1 MTVSVTDIPAPDT
14 PQNPSASAGA
24 GEVSVSW
31 SAVSDA
37 DTYNLYAA
45 EASGVSSS
53 NYSIKAEAIT
63 GNSHTLADLDNGTTY
78 YFVVV
83 ANNSEGSSDASDEVS
98 AMPDASLANRVPA
111 FTSASSVSVAEN
123 TSGVFYTAS
132 ASDAD
137 GDSLALSISGGSDQS
152 KFSID
157 SASGGLSFVAAP
169 DYEAPSDAGGDNVYQ
184 VTLSVSDGEDS
195 ASLDLTVN
203 VTDVLAPE
211 APQNPSASAGDT
223 NITISWDEVS
233 DADVYHLYMA
243 QDSGV
248 SPDNYSSLN
257 DGMAHKDIDSNSY
270 IHIGLSNDTTY
281 YFVVV
286 AGNGEGNSSA
296 STEVNATPEVFIPET
311 DPVANAGDNQS
322 VYEGASVDLDGS
334 GSSDVND
341 NIATYDW
348 QQTGSGDTVS
358 IISGSSAEAS
368 FIAPE
373 VSGTITLT
381 FKLTVTDDT
390 QRSSSSSTEVVV
402 QNMVLPSDFAATEI
416 NAASVDLSWSAAS
429 DDLIYNIYVSSD
441 ASCDPVSYTNC
452 ADGRLYSDEQPGYMV
467 AGLSIASDYYFW
479 LELESGALR
488 ETSSSPLGLTT
499 NEPQLNDSGI
509 EHGGDYLTRENNDG
523 CFSDVDALQDCEIGR
538 DATHNDDSDG
548 HAGFSYTKIDSNG
561 EVLPNYAVDWS
572 CVQDNV
578 TGLIWEVKTND
589 GGLHDRD
596 DYYTWY
602 DGATGSTDTGGDSCY
617 GYQADDTATH
627 CNTQAFID
635 RVNAVG
641 MCGANDWR
649 LPSVE
654 ELRSIGDYSI
664 DSRGVDNNYFPNV
677 NSETSNSDRVSFW
690 TSEIRLIDTDYDPD
704 YVYVWYINFSSSGE
718 RVRDHGG
725 VTSSSSFNG
734 AMLVRST
741 LENEY
746 LISTSHD
753 NSRYEI
759 HNDGTATDTETGL
772 MWMRCALGQEYLESS
787 CSGSASPLTWGDA
800 LGAADSWEF
809 ANYDDWRLP
818 TIKELATLVERR
830 RSVDNVLSINDSVFM
845 NMPIGGRPNVNGNT
859 VDFWTSSPGSSDYS
873 SYVVNFATDSASHAS
888 GTFSRD
894 SGTEE
899 YYPIYTRL
907 VRNTQ

>member
-1 MTVSVTDIPAPDT
+1 MIPISLRARNKISLILLAPFFLLLSACDSSSDSSDSGNDSNDTNNAPAFTSSSSVSVAENTSGSIYTASATDSDGDSLTFSISGGNDQSQFSINSSSGELSFVAAPDYEAPSDSGSDNSYQVTLNVSDGEASDSLELTVSVTDISAPDA
-14 PQNPSASAGA
+14 PQNPSASPGA

-31 SAVSDA
+31 DAVSDA

-45 EASGVSSS
+45 EASGVSPS
-53 NYSIKAEAIT
+53 NYAIVAEAIT
-63 GNSHTLADLDNGTTY
+63 GNSHTLAGLNNGTTY

-83 ANNSEGSSDASDEVS
+83 ANNSEGSSGASSEVS
-98 AMPDASLANRVPA
+98 ATPDASLANRVPA
-111 FTSASSVSVAEN
+111 FTSPSSVSVVEN
-123 TSGVFYTAS
+123 TSDVFYTAS
-132 ASDAD
+132 ASDDD
-137 GDSLALSISGGSDQS
+137 GDSLAFSISGGSDQS
-152 KFSID
+152 QFSID
-157 SASGGLSFVAAP
+157 SASGELSFVAAP
-169 DYEAPSDAGGDNVYQ
+169 DYEVPSNAGGDNVYQ

-203 VTDVLAPE
+203 VTDVPAPE

-223 NITISWDEVS
+223 NITISWDDVS

-243 QDSGV
+243 QESGV
-248 SPDNYSSLN
+248 SPDNYSSLT

-286 AGNGEGNSSA
+286 AGNSEGNSSA
-296 STEVNATPEVFIPET
+296 SDEVSATPELFIPET

-322 VYEGASVDLDGS
+322 VYEGARVDLDGS

-348 QQTGSGDTVS
+348 QQTGSGDTVDITS
-358 IISGSSAEAS
+358 SSSAEAW
-368 FIAPE
+368 FTAPE

-381 FKLTVTDDT
+381 FELTVTDKT

-416 NAASVDLSWSAAS
+416 NAASVDLDWSAAS
-429 DDLIYNIYVSSD
+429 DDLIYNIYVSSY
-441 ASCDPVSYTNC
+441 ATCDLANYQSC

-509 EHGGDYLTRENNDG
+509 EHGGDYLTEENNDG
-523 CFSDVDALQDCEIGR
+523 CFSDVNALQDCDLGR

-561 EVLPNYAVDWS
+561 EVLPDYAIEWS

-596 DYYTWY
+596 DRYSWY
-602 DGATGSTDTGGDSCY
+602 DGASGSSDTGGDSCY

-627 CNTQAFID
+627 CNTEAFVD

-641 MCGANDWR
+641 MCGAKDWR
-649 LPSVE
+649 LPSLE

-664 DSRGVDNNYFPNV
+664 DSRGIDNNYFPNV
-677 NSETSNSDRVSFW
+677 NSETSNSDTSYFW
-690 TSEIRLIDTDYDPD
+690 SSEIRVIEPRSNDPD
-704 YVYVWYINFSSSGE
+704 YVYVWGILFRAREPLNK
-718 RVRDHGG
+718 
-725 VTSSSSFNG
+725 
-734 AMLVRST
+734 
-741 LENEY
+741 
-746 LISTSHD
+746 
-753 NSRYEI
+753 
-759 HNDGTATDTETGL
+759 
-772 MWMRCALGQEYLESS
+772 
-787 CSGSASPLTWGDA
+787 SP
-800 LGAADSWEF
+800 
-809 ANYDDWRLP
+809 NLP
-818 TIKELATLVERR
+818 
-830 RSVDNVLSINDSVFM
+830 DLS
-845 NMPIGGRPNVNGNT
+845 
-859 VDFWTSSPGSSDYS
+859 
-873 SYVVNFATDSASHAS
+873 
-888 GTFSRD
+888 
-894 SGTEE
+894 
-899 YYPIYTRL
+899 
-907 VRNTQ
+907 